1 MFDSQ
6 TTLLLATAL
15 FLVLPMMKW
24 LILPRQGSWAA
35 DMWCLGGLMAGVG
48 IVLLGLRPKVPTVVS
63 FHLANTL
70 IIGCFVCSAQSLRM
84 SLGQAWSAA
93 GWTVRILLALLF
105 YSALFE
111 WASDAWRG
119 VLFRFTL
126 GVLGVYTAFWAWR
139 LSRHIHSANAAL
151 IAGAHLV
158 VGLSLM
164 AHSVWTAGHIVD
176 PSPFSNTWDA
186 SVISLVVLLMTVV
199 THVCYVGMV
208 LDTAASDKLQAQ
220 QAQQAALQTQLLNT
234 QLTHLDRHGRM
245 AIVSGSLAHE
255 LNQPLTAATMNAQMA
270 ERQWAIAP
278 AASPMLLSLLDQ
290 IEIGVERTVRILQ
303 RIRGENELVVQH
315 HERVDLQAVL
325 DRALEQMA
333 PDCLRLSVQL
343 MHKRSPRPLWCVGDG
358 LGFSQVVINLL
369 RNALQAMAKCPNRR
383 LWLRCEAQND
393 RVLLVIRDAG
403 PGMPDEL
410 IERWGQP
417 FQSSRHEGMGLGLAI
432 SREIVTRHQGQL
444 QLHNHPQGGLEV
456 VLSMPAATGD
466 AA

>member
-6 TTLLLATAL
+6 TTLLLATVL
-15 FLVLPMMKW
+15 FLVLPLMKW

-35 DMWCLGGLMAGVG
+35 DLWCLGGLMAGVG
-48 IVLLGLRPKVPTVVS
+48 MVLLGLRPKVPVVVS
-63 FHLANTL
+63 FHVANTL

-84 SLGQAWSAA
+84 SLGKHWTLA
-93 GWTVRILLALLF
+93 GWTGRMVLALLF
-105 YSALFE
+105 YSALYE
-111 WASDAWRG
+111 WTSDAWRG
-119 VLFRFTL
+119 VLYRFTL
-126 GVLGVYTAFWAWR
+126 GCLGVYTAFWAWR
-139 LSRHIHSANAAL
+139 LSRHIHSLNAAL

-164 AHSVWTAGHIVD
+164 THSVWTAGHIVD

-199 THVCYVGMV
+199 TNVSYVGLV
-208 LDTAASDKLQAQ
+208 LDEAASDKLKAQ
-220 QAQQAALQTQLLNT
+220 QAQQAALQTQLLDT
-234 QLTHLDRHGRM
+234 QLTHLEKRGRM

-270 ERQWAIAP
+270 ERQWTLAP
-278 AASPMLLSLLDQ
+278 AANPMLLRLLDQ

-303 RIRGENELVVQH
+303 RIRGENELVAQH

-333 PDCLRLSVQL
+333 PECHRLSVQL
-343 MHKRSPRPLWCVGDG
+343 IQKRSPHPLWCVGDG

-369 RNALQAMAKCPNRR
+369 RNALQAMATRSDRR
-383 LWLRCEAQND
+383 LWLGCHAQQD
-393 RVLLVIRDAG
+393 RVMLVIRDSG
-403 PGMPDEL
+403 PGMPTDV
-410 IERWGQP
+410 IERWGEP

-444 QLHNHPQGGLEV
+444 QLRNHPHGGLEAV
-456 VLSMPAATGD
+456 VSMPMTTGD